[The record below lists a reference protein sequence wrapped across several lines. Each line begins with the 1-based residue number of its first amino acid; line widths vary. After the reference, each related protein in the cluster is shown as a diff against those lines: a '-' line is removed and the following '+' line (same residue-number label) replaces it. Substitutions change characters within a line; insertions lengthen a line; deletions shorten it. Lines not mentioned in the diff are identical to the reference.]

1 MYGLQVI
8 LWKVKEHQKE
18 TEKSLK
24 NKHSRCTVDNGCFK
38 RYIQT
43 ASLLWITESCGTCR
57 CRFYSHKRRIQA
69 WKFKGGKA
77 YSFRPKAHRI
87 SRHRTHSPKNHK
99 RDKSTY
105 YDSYGNHDGENK
117 YTVEERTIGDT
128 GTQVDNCFVK
138 NKTGLSLDFDGLL
151 SAKLPFSIDKGINSP
166 QVLIYHTHTSEAY
179 LDEDVDFFYDSFY
192 SRTNNNDFN
201 VVAVGD
207 ALTEQLNKRGIK
219 TVHDTTIHD
228 ESYNGSYDRS
238 VTQCIKSWKYPDI
251 KVVIDLHRD
260 AIGTD
265 ENKVKPVFTYN
276 GKKGAQIMI
285 LAGCDTDGERGFD
298 CWEENLNFA
307 LKIQDKAETLYPDM
321 TRPLNFD
328 YFAYNEYVCNGSLL
342 IEVGTESNSIDEATY
357 SGSLLGNAIADVLLQ
372 Q

>member
-1 MYGLQVI
+1 MKSEGTSKKKLKKALKTSTAVVLLTTAVLSVI
-8 LWKVKEHQKE
+8 YRLPLCFESQNPAALAAAAFTLTNGEYKLENSK
-18 TEKSLK
+18 TEKP
-24 NKHSRCTVDNGCFK
+24 
-38 RYIQT
+38 T
-43 ASLLWITESCGTCR
+43 APDQKPTESADTEPV
-57 CRFYSHKRRIQA
+57 A
-69 WKFKGGKA
+69 E
-77 YSFRPKAHRI
+77 
-87 SRHRTHSPKNHK
+87 KNHK

-238 VTQCIKSWKYPDI
+238 VDTVYKNLEKYPDI

-357 SGSLLGNAIADVLLQ
+357 SGSLLGNAIAEVLLQ

>member
-1 MYGLQVI
+1 
-8 LWKVKEHQKE
+8 
-18 TEKSLK
+18 
-24 NKHSRCTVDNGCFK
+24 
-38 RYIQT
+38 
-43 ASLLWITESCGTCR
+43 
-57 CRFYSHKRRIQA
+57 
-69 WKFKGGKA
+69 
-77 YSFRPKAHRI
+77 
-87 SRHRTHSPKNHK
+87 
-99 RDKSTY
+99 
-105 YDSYGNHDGENK
+105 
-117 YTVEERTIGDT
+117 VEERTIGNT

-238 VTQCIKSWKYPDI
+238 VDTVYKNLEKYPDI

-357 SGSLLGNAIADVLLQ
+357 SGSLLGNAIADVLLN
-372 Q
+372 

>member
-1 MYGLQVI
+1 MKSEGTSKKKLKKTIKISTAVVLLSTAVLSVI
-8 LWKVKEHQKE
+8 YRLPLCFDSQNPAALAAAAFTLTNGEYKLESSKA
-18 TEKSLK
+18 EKP
-24 NKHSRCTVDNGCFK
+24 
-38 RYIQT
+38 
-43 ASLLWITESCGTCR
+43 TESDQNPTE
-57 CRFYSHKRRIQA
+57 STDTQPVA
-69 WKFKGGKA
+69 V
-77 YSFRPKAHRI
+77 
-87 SRHRTHSPKNHK
+87 KNHK

-179 LDEDVDFFYDSFY
+179 LDEDVDFFYDRFY

-219 TVHDTTIHD
+219 TIHDTTIHD

-238 VTQCIKSWKYPDI
+238 VDTVYKNLEKYPDI

-357 SGSLLGNAIADVLLQ
+357 SGSLLGNAIADVLLGQ
-372 Q
+372 